1 VGKRKQTIFKKRW
14 FDITSSERKKR
25 RCPNKKKS
33 ANSNLVHNLRSKFDP
48 HRHLRAEQVLL
59 IHTNKYKK
67 RMICGSDLAEWF
79 ERLTA
84 NAVVDTVESEGRQV
98 KQS

>member
-1 VGKRKQTIFKKRW
+1 MRFFLLITRQFICAPNVRSVKRDAAQTR
-14 FDITSSERKKR
+14 
-25 RCPNKKKS
+25 KKS
-33 ANSNLVHNLRSKFDP
+33 ANSNLVHNLRSEFDP
-48 HRHLRAEQVLL
+48 HRHLRAEQVL
-59 IHTNKYKK
+59 IHMNKYKK

-84 NAVVDTVESEGRQV
+84 NAVVDAVECEERHV